1 MQSVKQ
7 LSLSWISDSSGGI
20 EGRPR
25 VDERSLQRVKIM
37 TLRHFLLLTSV
48 VGLMPFALGQTV
60 KPITSADANNHVG
73 EKVTVCGKVVDTKIA
88 KYALSGH
95 GHPVNLDLDQPEPNP
110 SFFLVAF
117 GTGGQKAEQ
126 VAATYQGK
134 QLCATGK
141 VSQLQGVP
149 FIMISESAQ
158 IQVEAAKK

>member
-1 MQSVKQ
+1 LRWV
-7 LSLSWISDSSGGI
+7 SDPSERLELTPESMTDF
-20 EGRPR
+20 PR
-25 VDERSLQRVKIM
+25 RVKIM
-37 TLRHFLLLTSV
+37 TLRTFLLLSSV
-48 VGLMPFALGQTV
+48 VGLMPFALGQTG

-73 EKVTVCGKVVDTKIA
+73 EKVTVCGKVVDTKIS

-110 SFFLVAF
+110 LFFLVTF
-117 GTGGQKAEQ
+117 GSDSEKPEQ

-149 FIMISESAQ
+149 FIMISESTQ
-158 IQVEAAKK
+158 IQLAAAKK